1 MKNMKNRLSDIF
13 TNAWVGNATAKGL
26 AEAMDDL
33 NYTWGS
39 EARVPFAEA
48 APDVVKEDKNYPVK
62 LAA

>member
-1 MKNMKNRLSDIF
+1 MKNIQNRLSDIF
-13 TNAWVGNATAKGL
+13 TNAWVGKATVKGL

-39 EARVPFAEA
+39 EGMGPFANTVPA
-48 APDVVKEDKNYPVK
+48 VVKEDKTYPVK